1 MLTLFQKGLLAILA
15 LGILLI
21 ALVVAAKAPAQ
32 ATTFAPAVQVPVNA
46 VVPPGIVTTGDAI
59 VRVKPDGAVLGVGAT
74 AQGSTAAEA
83 QDLLV
88 DGEGTTT
95 ATVTF
100 TLLDPKAVQASA
112 RAQAI
117 ADARTKAEAMAKTAN
132 VGLGKIVS
140 VNDIGLAPTV
150 DTTTFSQLVKSAQPA
165 PVAPQL
171 PTGELQVVVRVQ
183 VQFELA

>member
-1 MLTLFQKGLLAILA
+1 MGKA
-15 LGILLI
+15 L
-21 ALVVAAKAPAQ
+21 
-32 ATTFAPAVQVPVNA
+32 
-46 VVPPGIVTTGDAI
+46 DA
-59 VRVKPDGAVLGVGAT
+59 
-74 AQGSTAAEA
+74 
-83 QDLLV
+83 LV

>member
-1 MLTLFQKGLLAILA
+1 
-15 LGILLI
+15 
-21 ALVVAAKAPAQ
+21 LVAGAKAQGNSDDDSKATVCRVEPQYAYDQGQPHRPAGHQ
-32 ATTFAPAVQVPVNA
+32 CTQQLVCTRR
-46 VVPPGIVTTGDAI
+46 GTD
-59 VRVKPDGAVLGVGAT
+59 GVGKALD
-74 AQGSTAAEA
+74 A
-83 QDLLV
+83 LV

>member
-1 MLTLFQKGLLAILA
+1 
-15 LGILLI
+15 
-21 ALVVAAKAPAQ
+21 
-32 ATTFAPAVQVPVNA
+32 
-46 VVPPGIVTTGDAI
+46 
-59 VRVKPDGAVLGVGAT
+59 
-74 AQGSTAAEA
+74 
-83 QDLLV
+83 
-88 DGEGTTT
+88 
-95 ATVTF
+95 
-100 TLLDPKAVQASA
+100 
-112 RAQAI
+112 
-117 ADARTKAEAMAKTAN
+117 MAKTAN